1 MRFATIALGAG
12 LLVGAAQPALA
23 AVDQKLLDM
32 LLANGS
38 ITAAQHAELSAD
50 LARDQAAASDIKLST
65 KGGIGIESGDG
76 ANSVNLAGR
85 IMVDAMAADK
95 DNLDLDT
102 GAEFRRARLE
112 LKGQID
118 HDWAY
123 AAVADFAENDVSLK
137 DMYIGYK
144 PWDVKVGQFKMPS
157 SLEEL
162 TSSKY
167 ITFMERS
174 LPNTFATGR
183 RIGLGWSTGW
193 DMGTFAVAG
202 YGQETGG
209 DETEEGF
216 GYGGRATFAPINS
229 NGAGSLGHGNTVV
242 HLGAWG
248 AWENPSD
255 TNMDTLRL
263 RQRPEAHITDRLV
276 DTGTFGDVDDLT
288 KWGVE
293 AAAVAGPF
301 SAQGEYMTLDV
312 SRSGGFDDADFDGWY
327 AFASWF
333 LTGESRPYK
342 ASAGAFD
349 RVKPAHP
356 VTAGGLGAWEL
367 ALRRS
372 NIDLTDGALLG
383 GEMDNWTVGLNW
395 YLTDYVR
402 VMLNYINVEAQT
414 GPFKDEPNILQARFQ
429 IDWK

>member
-1 MRFATIALGAG
+1 MRKHSLAG
-12 LLVGAAQPALA
+12 VSMVLA
-23 AVDQKLLDM
+23 AAAAAPLAASEADSKLLEI
-32 LLANGS
+32 LRARGS
-38 ITAAQHAELSAD
+38 ITEAEYQDLKTLYGDEAQK
-50 LARDQAAASDIKLST
+50 AAASDVKVST
-65 KGGIGIESGDG
+65 KGGIGLETADG

-85 IMVDAMAADK
+85 IMVDAMGADK
-95 DNLDLDT
+95 DNIDLNT

-112 LKGQID
+112 LKGQIQ

-123 AAVADFAENDVSLK
+123 AAVADFAENDVALK

-144 PWDVKVGQFKMPS
+144 PWGVKVGQFKMPA

-193 DMGTFAVAG
+193 DMGTFSVAG

-209 DETEEGF
+209 SETEEGF
-216 GYGGRATFAPINS
+216 GYGARATFAPINS
-229 NGAGSLGHGNTVV
+229 AGSVV
-242 HLGAWG
+242 HLGGWA
-248 AWENPSD
+248 AQENPSD
-255 TNMDTLRL
+255 TNTDTLRL
-263 RQRPEAHITDRLV
+263 RQRPEAHIPDRLV
-276 DTGTFGDVDDLT
+276 NTGSMPGVDDMT

-301 SAQGEYMTLDV
+301 SAQAEYMTMDV
-312 SRSGGFDDADFDGWY
+312 ARSSGFDDVDFDGWY

-342 ASAGAFD
+342 ASSGAFD
-349 RVKPAHP
+349 RVKPLHP
-356 VTAGGLGAWEL
+356 VTDGGMGAWEL

-372 NIDLTDGALLG
+372 NIDLTDGSVFG

-395 YLTDYVR
+395 HLTDYVR
-402 VMLNYINVEAQT
+402 VMLNYINVEAE
-414 GPFKDEPNILQARFQ
+414 GPLNDEPNILQARFQ